1 LAGDITVISFLSA
14 LEAYIGVICACLPRI
29 YILFARLY
37 HKQVILAGENPKTDP
52 LWSVIRTVHTLKDDP
67 HRTLSDPGRSLD
79 AGDER
84 VARPR
89 SKRRSSAPA
98 KSGRWSASKVAGS
111 SEGGREEWRCGGRMS
126 SRRRTSRSG
135 SLDSLE
141 AVLYEIAAV
150 SVPHSTSH
158 RDNG

>member
-37 HKQVILAGENPKTDP
+37 NKHVILAGENPKIDP

-67 HRTLSDPGRSLD
+67 HRTLSEPGRSLD

-84 VARPR
+84 VARR
-89 SKRRSSAPA
+89 RTRRRSSAPA
-98 KSGRWSASKVAGS
+98 KSGRWRASKAGS

-126 SRRRTSRSG
+126 SRRRTSRSR